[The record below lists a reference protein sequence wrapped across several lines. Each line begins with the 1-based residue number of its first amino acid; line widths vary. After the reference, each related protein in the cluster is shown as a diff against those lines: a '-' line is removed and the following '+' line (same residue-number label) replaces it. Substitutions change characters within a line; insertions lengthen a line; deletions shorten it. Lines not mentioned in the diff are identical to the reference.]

1 MVPLYFLKCV
11 VSFALFAQAVGALD
25 TFIAA
30 VYEHAVILPNKTE
43 TPVSAEE
50 ALLLMNKNI
59 DVLEKAIKLA
69 AEQGAHIIVTPED
82 GIYGWIFTR
91 ETIYPY
97 LEDIPDP
104 EVNWIPCR
112 DPKRFG
118 YTPVQERLSC
128 LAKDNSIYVVA
139 NIGDKKPCNATDP
152 QCPLD
157 GRYQYNTNVVFDSE
171 GRLKARYHKYNLFAP
186 EIQFDFPKDSELV
199 TFDTPFGRFGVFTCF
214 DIFSYDPAVV
224 TVKDFQVDSVLY
236 PAAWYNTLPLLSAVP
251 FHSAW
256 ARAMGVN
263 LLAANTHNTTMH
275 MTGSGIYS
283 PEAVG
288 VYHYDM
294 ETDSG
299 QLLLSEL
306 KSRPRRYTP
315 PAEVDWSAYA
325 RSITPFSSE
334 QADFPGMLYFDEFSF
349 TKLSGSTGNATVCQ
363 KDLCCYLTYK
373 MSENRMDEAYVLGA
387 FDGLHT
393 VEGQYYLQICTLL
406 KCQTTN
412 LRTCGEPVGSA
423 FTKFEEFSL
432 SGTFG
437 TNYVFPQ
444 LVLSGSQLALEEYY
458 EVSRDGRLRSRGGVP
473 LPVLVMALYGRMFEK
488 DPPRL
493 GQGPGKLQRNPFIGN
508 CQD

>member
-82 GIYGWIFTR
+82 GIYGWLFTR

-171 GRLKARYHKYNLFAP
+171 GRLKA
-186 EIQFDFPKDSELV
+186 
-199 TFDTPFGRFGVFTCF
+199 
-214 DIFSYDPAVV
+214 
-224 TVKDFQVDSVLY
+224 
-236 PAAWYNTLPLLSAVP
+236 
-251 FHSAW
+251 
-256 ARAMGVN
+256 
-263 LLAANTHNTTMH
+263 
-275 MTGSGIYS
+275 
-283 PEAVG
+283 
-288 VYHYDM
+288 
-294 ETDSG
+294 
-299 QLLLSEL
+299 
-306 KSRPRRYTP
+306 
-315 PAEVDWSAYA
+315 
-325 RSITPFSSE
+325 
-334 QADFPGMLYFDEFSF
+334 
-349 TKLSGSTGNATVCQ
+349 
-363 KDLCCYLTYK
+363 
-373 MSENRMDEAYVLGA
+373 
-387 FDGLHT
+387 
-393 VEGQYYLQICTLL
+393 
-406 KCQTTN
+406 
-412 LRTCGEPVGSA
+412 
-423 FTKFEEFSL
+423 
-432 SGTFG
+432 
-437 TNYVFPQ
+437 
-444 LVLSGSQLALEEYY
+444 
-458 EVSRDGRLRSRGGVP
+458 
-473 LPVLVMALYGRMFEK
+473 
-488 DPPRL
+488 
-493 GQGPGKLQRNPFIGN
+493 
-508 CQD
+508 